1 MRIILSI
8 PDQFCKNTFDYN
20 NTRHHQPWV
29 STLKYTHATV
39 TSNLEYMWG
48 DRDLSQIGGVKAGAD
63 VQVVFGAGVMAFR
76 CL

>member
-1 MRIILSI
+1 MG
-8 PDQFCKNTFDYN
+8 
-20 NTRHHQPWV
+20 
-29 STLKYTHATV
+29 LKYTHATV

-63 VQVVFGAGVMAFR
+63 VQVVFRAGVIEFR